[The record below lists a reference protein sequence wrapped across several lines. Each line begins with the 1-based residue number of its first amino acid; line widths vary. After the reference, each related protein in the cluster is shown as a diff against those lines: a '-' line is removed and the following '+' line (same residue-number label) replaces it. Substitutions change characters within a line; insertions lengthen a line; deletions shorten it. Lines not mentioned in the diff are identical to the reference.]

1 MEQDKDCI
9 LRFEPSNW
17 EKWKQSVMIYI
28 VSQNITKDSQKQAI
42 ILHKGGPE
50 LQDIFFWNTNAW

>member
-17 EKWKQSVMIYI
+17 EKWKRSIMIYI

-42 ILHKGGPE
+42 ILHKGGQE